1 MFYRVNTETTKLCL
15 SVNCFADSLV
25 CVFFMID
32 LYFLDIYKIRI
43 SNVTRWWRLK
53 NDFIIRER
61 KRGVFWGVAE
71 RVWLYIGRLWLERA
85 RGKTQPVRMGN
96 VNVGEPF
103 IIVVYTRCG
112 LVLTRLSVL
121 LIGTHT
127 RRFYQLFFL
136 TVNIL
141 FWPNICICICIIS
154 ICPSHFRDRRLLN
167 LKCFIFLGGGV
178 VKDKF

>member
-1 MFYRVNTETTKLCL
+1 MTL
-15 SVNCFADSLV
+15 SFE
-25 CVFFMID
+25 
-32 LYFLDIYKIRI
+32 
-43 SNVTRWWRLK
+43 
-53 NDFIIRER
+53 RER
-61 KRGVFWGVAE
+61 EGFFGGVAE

-141 FWPNICICICIIS
+141 F
-154 ICPSHFRDRRLLN
+154 
-167 LKCFIFLGGGV
+167 
-178 VKDKF
+178 